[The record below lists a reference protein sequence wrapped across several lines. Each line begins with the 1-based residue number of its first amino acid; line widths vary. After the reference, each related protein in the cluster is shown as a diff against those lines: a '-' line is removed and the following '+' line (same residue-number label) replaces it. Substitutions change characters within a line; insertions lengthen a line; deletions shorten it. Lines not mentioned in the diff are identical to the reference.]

1 MIKFILTITFLLTS
15 YFIFSQELTQTVRGT
30 IVDKDSKNAIAAV
43 EIKLINSTTEINSSS
58 DINGNFIL
66 LQIPVGRQSFEVTAV
81 GYKSEIVSDVQ
92 INVAKEIVLSIEL
105 EQKTEVLAEIVIKS
119 GNSKD
124 RTVNQLIGVSGR
136 TFSLDEA
143 NRFAGSQNDPSRMAR
158 NYAGVS
164 GSSDQRNDI
173 IIRGNSPQ
181 GLLWRI
187 DGIPVPNPNHF
198 AAQGSTGGP
207 ISIINYKLLSNS
219 DFITGAF
226 PAEYGNATSGV
237 FDIKMRNGNDK
248 KSERTLQVGAL
259 GLEAILEGPFSK
271 KSASS
276 YLIAY
281 RYSTLGLLSK
291 ANLKIGFASIPS
303 YQDLSFKVN
312 IVTKKIGTFKLFGLG
327 GTSSTDFLD
336 SKRDETQFSPANKG
350 ENVQFGSKTAIVGLT
365 HNYFLNTKSFIK
377 TSIATTY
384 EGNENKRDSIQ
395 ANGTTKIT
403 GGFGYSNK
411 KFVFSSLYNNKIN
424 TKNTFQ
430 AGAILENIN
439 YKTKDSL
446 LLYKPIAGKPFF
458 GYNNDFGG
466 TTNLVQTYA
475 QWKYKFND
483 KLILNSGLHFQY
495 LTLNSK
501 YAIEPRVA
509 LNYKFEENQM
519 LSFGY
524 GLHNQAQPY
533 AMYFFKDKFTPSV
546 ETNKNLGFTQSNQFI
561 LGYDLNLKKDF
572 RIKTEAYYQY
582 LSNIPVEKNSSSY
595 SVLNYG
601 ATFYNT
607 YKANLANNGIG
618 YNYGVELTVEKF
630 FSNNYYFLMTTSL
643 FQSKYKGSDGVER
656 NTAFNGNYVFNVLGG
671 YELKLKRNFTMLF
684 DAKLTYAGGLR
695 FSPIDIPAS
704 VINQEATYIDNLA
717 FSQQNKAYFKPDVK
731 VTVRKNFQ
739 NKMAL
744 EWALDIQ
751 NIVNYQNVFI
761 NLYDKNTQTERV
773 AFQNGRFPTVQ
784 LKLEF

>member
-1 MIKFILTITFLLTS
+1 MIKFILTITFLLAS
-15 YFIFSQELTQTVRGT
+15 YFIFSQDLTQTVRG
-30 IVDKDSKNAIAAV
+30 IVVDKDSKNYLALV
-43 EIKLINSTTEINSSS
+43 DIKLINSSIEISSS
-58 DINGNFIL
+58 TDIDGNFVL
-66 LQIPVGRQSFEVTAV
+66 LQVPVGRQSFEVTAF
-81 GYKSEIVSDVQ
+81 GYKYEIVSDVQ

-119 GNSKD
+119 SNSKD

-248 KSERTLQVGAL
+248 KSERTFQVGAL

-291 ANLKIGFASIPS
+291 VNLKTGFASIPS
-303 YQDLSFKVN
+303 YQDFSFKVN

-377 TSIATTY
+377 TTIATTY

-395 ANGTTKIT
+395 ANGSTKIT

-424 TKNTFQ
+424 AKNTFQ
-430 AGAILENIN
+430 AGAILENVN

-446 LLYKPIAGKPFF
+446 LLYKPITGKPFF

-533 AMYFFKDKFTPSV
+533 AMYFFKNKFTPSV

-561 LGYDLNLKKDF
+561 LGYDLSLKKDF
-572 RIKTEAYYQY
+572 RIKTEVYYQY
-582 LSNIPVEKNSSSY
+582 LTNIPVEKNSSSY

-607 YKANLANNGIG
+607 YKANLVNNGIG

-656 NTAFNGNYVFNVLGG
+656 NTAFNGNYVFNVIGG

-704 VINQEATYIDNLA
+704 IINQEATYIDNLA